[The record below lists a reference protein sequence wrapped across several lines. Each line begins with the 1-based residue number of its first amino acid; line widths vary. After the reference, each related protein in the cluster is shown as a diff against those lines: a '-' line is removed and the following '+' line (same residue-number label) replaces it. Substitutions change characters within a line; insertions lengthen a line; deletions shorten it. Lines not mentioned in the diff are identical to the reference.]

1 MNSAD
6 VVSVPGRHFTFPPW
20 ALFSEGMSITD
31 NVPFATLLITL
42 GPEGIVEQ
50 NTGLKFRA
58 NVPFN
63 HIKIHVQSFLGK

>member
-6 VVSVPGRHFTFPPW
+6 VDWVPGRHFTFPPW

-31 NVPFATLLITL
+31 NVPFATPLITL

-50 NTGLKFRA
+50 NTGLKIRA